1 MCSVMMGFAAL
12 QGFAQHRQIQQ
23 ETKAQMMMYRQQ
35 AEAAAQNARV
45 ADRQREQVADRYA
58 QEQMRLDAR
67 RRLVMG
73 QNAASAGASGFD
85 GTGSVL
91 DMDASTIGAW
101 REDSLNLLSNQRND
115 ALDMYRNQ
123 VNYENEARANQA
135 AEYNAKQQGKAKLL
149 ANFLSTAVSMY
160 GAYKSTGGAG
170 KGAAKGAE
178 SSSSWKPETGF
189 ESNSSNGA
197 FRYTG
202 YNGNTGSFGGFNA
215 GQTGGFNVG
224 KIGTPSLKFSYMKKD
239 YIGQGVGRHQAW
251 RIKGS

>member
-1 MCSVMMGFAAL
+1 M
-12 QGFAQHRQIQQ
+12 
-23 ETKAQMMMYRQQ
+23 
-35 AEAAAQNARV
+35 
-45 ADRQREQVADRYA
+45 ADRYA

-73 QNAASAGASGFD
+73 QNAASAGASGLD
-85 GTGSVL
+85 GAGSVL

-135 AEYNAKQQGKAKLL
+135 AEYNAKQQGKAMLL

-189 ESNSSNGA
+189 ESNSSNGT

-202 YNGNTGSFGGFNA
+202 YNGKTGSFGGFNA
-215 GQTGGFNVG
+215 GQTGGFNFGQV
-224 KIGTPSLKFSYMKKD
+224 GTPSLKFSYMKKD

-251 RIKGS
+251 RIKG

>member
-1 MCSVMMGFAAL
+1 MCSVMMGLAAL
-12 QGFAQHRQIQQ
+12 QGFSQHRQIQQ
-23 ETKAQMMMYRQQ
+23 EIKAQMMMYRQQ

-73 QNAASAGASGFD
+73 QNAASAGTSGFD

-91 DMDASTIGAW
+91 DMDASAIGAW

-115 ALDMYRNQ
+115 TLDMYRNQ
-123 VNYENEARANQA
+123 VNYENEARSNQA
-135 AEYNAKQQGKAKLL
+135 AEYNAKQQGKAMLL

-189 ESNSSNGA
+189 EGNISDGTL
-197 FRYTG
+197 RYTG
-202 YNGNTGSFGGFNA
+202 YNGNTGSFGGLNVGQIGGFNA
-215 GQTGGFNVG
+215 GQ
-224 KIGTPSLKFSYMKKD
+224 IGTPSLKFAYMKKD
-239 YIGQGVGRHQAW
+239 YVGQGIGRHQAW
-251 RIKGS
+251 RIK

>member
-1 MCSVMMGFAAL
+1 MCSVMMGLAAL

-135 AEYNAKQQGKAKLL
+135 AEYNAKQQGKAMLL

-170 KGAAKGAE
+170 KGPAKGAE

-189 ESNSSNGA
+189 ESNSSNGT

-251 RIKGS
+251 RIKG

>member
-1 MCSVMMGFAAL
+1 MCSVMMGLAAL

-73 QNAASAGASGFD
+73 QNAASAGASGLD
-85 GTGSVL
+85 GAGSVL
-91 DMDASTIGAW
+91 DMDATTIGAW

-115 ALDMYRNQ
+115 ALDMYRRQ
-123 VNYENEARANQA
+123 VNYENEARADRA
-135 AEYNAKQQGKAKLL
+135 AAYNVKQQGKAMLL
-149 ANFLSTAVSMY
+149 ANFISTAAAMY
-160 GAYKSTGGAG
+160 GARQEMGGAG
-170 KGAAKGAE
+170 KGAAKGTG

-189 ESNSSNGA
+189 DSNFSNGT

-202 YNGNTGSFGGFNA
+202 YNGKTGSFGGFNA
-215 GQTGGFNVG
+215 GQTGGFNFGQV
-224 KIGTPSLKFSYMKKD
+224 GTPSLKFSYMKKD

-251 RIKGS
+251 RIKG

>member
-1 MCSVMMGFAAL
+1 
-12 QGFAQHRQIQQ
+12 
-23 ETKAQMMMYRQQ
+23 
-35 AEAAAQNARV
+35 
-45 ADRQREQVADRYA
+45 
-58 QEQMRLDAR
+58 
-67 RRLVMG
+67 MG

-135 AEYNAKQQGKAKLL
+135 AEYNAKQQGKAMLL

-189 ESNSSNGA
+189 ESDFSNGT

-202 YNGNTGSFGGFNA
+202 YNGKTGSFGGFNA
-215 GQTGGFNVG
+215 GQTGGFNFGQV
-224 KIGTPSLKFSYMKKD
+224 GTPSLKFSYMKKD

>member
-1 MCSVMMGFAAL
+1 MCSVMMGLAAL

-135 AEYNAKQQGKAKLL
+135 AEYNAKQQGKAMLL

-189 ESNSSNGA
+189 ESNSSNGT

-202 YNGNTGSFGGFNA
+202 YNGKTGSFGGFNA
-215 GQTGGFNVG
+215 GQTGGFNAG

-251 RIKGS
+251 RIRG

>member
-1 MCSVMMGFAAL
+1 MCSVMMGLAAL

-135 AEYNAKQQGKAKLL
+135 AEYNAKQQGKAMLL

-189 ESNSSNGA
+189 ESNSSNGT

-251 RIKGS
+251 RIKG

>member
-1 MCSVMMGFAAL
+1 MCSVMMGLAAL

-135 AEYNAKQQGKAKLL
+135 AEYNAKQQGKAMLL

-189 ESNSSNGA
+189 ESNSSNGT

-202 YNGNTGSFGGFNA
+202 YNGKTGSFGGFNA

-251 RIKGS
+251 RIKG